1 MTLSRLSLAILS
13 VLAGAPAFADDSGVD
28 LDQGWNQTQKTAW
41 LEAGQG
47 SRMLPLAW
55 LVALEQRASEEP
67 LMSDALIRQYGYVP
81 HTLGGSSVKV
91 VQGYAVDRSDDS
103 DLTFTKLRW
112 KACRLQ
118 GTLGRTDLQHVPHLA
133 HQLPGT
139 QLTVYG
145 GQTMG
150 DLAGF
155 QLEIL
160 GALQSTRADTAKF
173 ERFARKVLGADGL
186 VSGYNDANK
195 ARLQAAWTPPSCAC
209 ATARTSTCRTIPSS
223 ARAAW
228 TPSVRSST
236 RWATNCTPTSR
247 STAPR
252 TPP

>member
-1 MTLSRLSLAILS
+1 
-13 VLAGAPAFADDSGVD
+13 
-28 LDQGWNQTQKTAW
+28 
-41 LEAGQG
+41 
-47 SRMLPLAW
+47 
-55 LVALEQRASEEP
+55 
-67 LMSDALIRQYGYVP
+67 
-81 HTLGGSSVKV
+81 
-91 VQGYAVDRSDDS
+91 
-103 DLTFTKLRW
+103 
-112 KACRLQ
+112 
-118 GTLGRTDLQHVPHLA
+118 
-133 HQLPGT
+133 
-139 QLTVYG
+139 
-145 GQTMG
+145 MG

-195 ARLQAAWTPPSCAC
+195 ARLQAALD
-209 ATARTSTCRTIPSS
+209 ATIVRLRDGSHFNLPHDPEFGPG
-223 ARAAW
+223 AW